1 MPTRSDS
8 EEQPW
13 QQEQDAAETDFERRL
28 AQIQASQA
36 AKRAKPAKPQVRSNL
51 TRHAPAPTDRDKLSQ
66 PIEDHH
72 RAVGS
77 FLKMIDAALIDLRYT
92 HYLHDRE
99 VGGTTKKIL
108 KATQELRA
116 VLDRRRTRSL
126 GGRPGGDTYYGEELT
141 SLHNLDYAIE
151 TALKIHQEN
160 LQSERKLD
168 REIPL
173 GVGLPGDPTRRLS
186 RRVQLTEAKRAP
198 LEDHVRQE
206 LHQAIG
212 AVVNAARQ
220 QPPLFDKDQPPPAAV
235 SVPAPAMVTDRH
247 AELRAALIA
256 NPDQPQAVF
265 VARFRVHPDTV
276 RRCRREL
283 EAAGAI
289 PILAHRLRRHTPLAE
304 AAGQAEKAAA

>member
-1 MPTRSDS
+1 M
-8 EEQPW
+8 
-13 QQEQDAAETDFERRL
+13 AE
-28 AQIQASQA
+28 
-36 AKRAKPAKPQVRSNL
+36 
-51 TRHAPAPTDRDKLSQ
+51 
-66 PIEDHH
+66 
-72 RAVGS
+72 
-77 FLKMIDAALIDLRYT
+77 AALIDLRYT

-99 VGGTTKKIL
+99 VSKATKKVL
-108 KATQELRA
+108 TALQELRA

-141 SLHNLDYAIE
+141 ALHNLDYAIE
-151 TALKIHQEN
+151 TVLKIHQEN

-168 REIPL
+168 GEIPL
-173 GVGLPGDPTRRLS
+173 GVGLPGDPTCRLW
-186 RRVQLTEAKRAP
+186 RRVQLAEAKRAP

-220 QPPLFDKDQPPPAAV
+220 QPQLFAKDQQAVPPPAVV
-235 SVPAPAMVTDRH
+235 SVPAPAAVTDRH

-265 VARFRVHPDTV
+265 VERFRVHPDTV

-283 EAAGAI
+283 EEAGAI
-289 PILAHRLRRHTPLAE
+289 PFLPHRHGSRAKAE
-304 AAGQAEKAAA
+304 AAD